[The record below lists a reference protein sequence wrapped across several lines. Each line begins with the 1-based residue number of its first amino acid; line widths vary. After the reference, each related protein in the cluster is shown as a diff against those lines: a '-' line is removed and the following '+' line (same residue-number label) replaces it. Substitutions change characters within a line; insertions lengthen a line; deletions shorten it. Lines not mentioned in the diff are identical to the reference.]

1 MSNKKSPLVWLES
14 NWIFLFII
22 AQPLLDV
29 LAYWTRSEAG
39 TAAGYIRLVF
49 MVLLPLHLLFTEKK
63 KKPIILSFGIIML
76 MALLHIANLFR
87 VGYADPVGDIK
98 NMAKIFYLPVMA
110 VCFCTYMKNEAV
122 KKQVVRGI
130 FANTL
135 ILAAVIVVSYVTGT
149 YNPTYGYGLGTSA
162 WVTDAN
168 RCTHSIILSALSI
181 FAVYFSLESKK
192 TLVRLLVPAAV
203 LLACLTNGTSSCYLT
218 ALACL
223 AGYPCFMIFRALV
236 CKEKMPKADKLIAL
250 WLLVLAVVAVAVYP
264 VTPRAKITAIERAAA
279 DKRQSTLEDQLIA
292 LGYDIRNMSPEEKMA
307 DPVVREIMAKF
318 YTESIY
324 GGAPGLIETY
334 DVYRIME
341 AYDMSTDARR
351 IADTRRM
358 KRVFAQLTWEDSDT
372 LTKIFG
378 FEYAKMDWPGE
389 TLDLENDWHAIFY
402 YYGAAGFAVYAAYML
417 SFIWRVLRKLRRDFK
432 GSLTFFNFALILA
445 FFILIGLAHFSG
457 ALLKRPNS
465 SIYMAFILA
474 LLSWQCKEQNTQRG
488 IKA

>member
-1 MSNKKSPLVWLES
+1 MTDKKSPLVWLKN

-29 LAYWTRSEAG
+29 LAYWTRSDAG
-39 TAAGYIRLVF
+39 TAAGYIRLAF
-49 MVLLPLHLLFTEKK
+49 MVLLPLHLLITEKK
-63 KKPIILSFGIIML
+63 KLPLVLSFGVIML
-76 MALLHIANLFR
+76 IALLHIGNLFR
-87 VGYADPVGDIK
+87 VGYADPVGDVK

-110 VCFCTYMKNEAV
+110 VCFCAYMKNEAV
-122 KKQVVRGI
+122 KKQVLRGI
-130 FANTL
+130 FTNII
-135 ILAAVIVVSYVTGT
+135 ILAAVIVISYVTGT

-181 FAVYFSLESKK
+181 FAVCFALESKR
-192 TLVRLLVPAAV
+192 TAVRLLVPAAV
-203 LLACLTNGTSSCYLT
+203 LFACLTNGTSSCYLT

-223 AGYPCFMIFRALV
+223 AGYPCFMVFRTIV
-236 CKEKMPKADKLIAL
+236 CKKKMPKADKFIAL
-250 WLLVLAVVAVAVYP
+250 WLVLLAVAAVAVYP
-264 VTPRAKITAIERAAA
+264 ITPRAKITAIERAAA
-279 DKRQSTLEDQLIA
+279 DKRQSTLEDQLIS

-402 YYGAAGFAVYAAYML
+402 YYGAAGFAVYAVYML
-417 SFIWRVLRKLRRDFK
+417 SFVWRVLRKLLREFRD
-432 GSLTFFNFALILA
+432 SLTLFNFSLILA

-474 LLSWQCKEQNTQRG
+474 LLVWQCRTDR
-488 IKA
+488 IKGGEA